1 MLPSQIWMVC
11 LLTYTIK
18 HSEKLFLFLR
28 KNNQDFRNHFLNK
41 YFEAIQILENERITV
56 LSKKGSSKYLSN
68 GNVKPFFKESLTNV
82 QTDTVEKFFKDLW
95 DISSNTE

>member
-1 MLPSQIWMVC
+1 MVY

-41 YFEAIQILENERITV
+41 YFEEIQILENKRITV
-56 LSKKGSSKYLSN
+56 LSKKGPSKYLSN
-68 GNVKPFFKESLTNV
+68 GNVKLFFKESLTNV